1 MNKLEVIRIILQ
13 YVEANEIDK
22 ANILLK
28 EKHRELMQSKARGVR
43 KEIAEIVKTM
53 AAIDKELMLY
63 KLRHAHLEQI
73 CPNGIFIEMKSYV
86 KLLEDER
93 KSLAKQKREMAKM

>member
-1 MNKLEVIRIILQ
+1 MNKLEVIRVILQ
-13 YVEANEIDK
+13 CVEANEIDR
-22 ANILLK
+22 ANLLIK
-28 EKHRELMQSKARGVR
+28 EKKHELMQSKVRGVR
-43 KEIAEIVKTM
+43 KEIAEIVKMM

-63 KLRHAHLEQI
+63 KLRQAHLQQF
-73 CPNGIFIEMKSYV
+73 CPDGIIMELKSYV